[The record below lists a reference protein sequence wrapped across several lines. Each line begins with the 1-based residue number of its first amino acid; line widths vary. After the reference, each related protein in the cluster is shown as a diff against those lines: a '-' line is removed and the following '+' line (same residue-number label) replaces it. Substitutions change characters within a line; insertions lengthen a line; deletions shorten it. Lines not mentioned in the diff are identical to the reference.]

1 VNRRDLLKASGY
13 AFAGVSLLRV
23 ANVAALSPRFDYATL
38 KGEARALASE
48 PYAAPAK
55 AVPPSVAHMKWDAFQ
70 SIRFREDRAL
80 WAGDH
85 LRFRVQFFH
94 LGMQFRTP
102 VRMHEVV
109 DGVAREIAYAP
120 SLFDLTRSG
129 LDAATLPHD
138 LGFAGFRLNFAPDF
152 QRDVAAFLG
161 ASYFRA
167 VGQTMQYGLSAR
179 GLAVD
184 CGLPRPEEFPDFVAY
199 WFERPAADAATL
211 VVYALLDSPSI
222 AGAYRFEITPGEPLA
237 MRIDAALYPRR
248 AIERLGIAPLTSMFL
263 TAPNDRRVHDD
274 WRPAIHDSDGLAMET
289 GRGEWIWRPLVNP
302 PAVRVST
309 FADDKPRGFGLMQ
322 RDRNFDHYQ
331 DDGVFYDRRPSLWVE
346 PLSGFEKGAVDLL
359 EIPIAHESFDNIVA
373 SWNPAAAVQP
383 GSEQLYAYRLYWG
396 SKMPATPELAT
407 AAMTWTGIGGQV
419 GGKRAHFSWR
429 FVVDFAGGE
438 LAALARDAKVE
449 PVITLSRGTTE
460 IVSARPLDSIK
471 GWRAM
476 FDVRPP
482 DAGQEPIDIRLFLRL
497 GDKALTE
504 TWLYQWTPPALAAR

>member
-1 VNRRDLLKASGY
+1 VNRRDLLKASG
-13 AFAGVSLLRV
+13 FALAGASLLRGMP
-23 ANVAALSPRFDYATL
+23 VAADSPRFDYAAL
-38 KGEARALASE
+38 KGEARALAAK

-55 AVPPSVAHMKWDAFQ
+55 PVPPSVAQMKWDAFQ

-80 WAGDH
+80 WAGDG

-94 LGMQFRTP
+94 LGMQFRRP

-109 DGVAREIAYAP
+109 DGVAREITYDPA
-120 SLFDLTRSG
+120 LFDLSKAG
-129 LDAATLPHD
+129 LDPATLPRD

-152 QRDVAAFLG
+152 ERDVAAFLG

-167 VGQTMQYGLSAR
+167 VGGTMQYGLSAR

-184 CGLPRPEEFPDFVAY
+184 GGLPRPEEFPDFVAY
-199 WFERPAADAATL
+199 WFERPKADAPTL
-211 VVYALLDSPSI
+211 VVHALLDSPSV

-237 MRIDAALYPRR
+237 MRVDAALYPRR
-248 AIERLGIAPLTSMFL
+248 SIERLGIAPLTSMFL
-263 TAPNDRRVHDD
+263 TALNDRRIHDD
-274 WRPAIHDSDGLAMET
+274 WRPAIHDSDGLAMQT
-289 GRGEWIWRPLVNP
+289 GGGEWIWRPLVNP
-302 PAVRVST
+302 PAVHVST
-309 FADDKPRGFGLMQ
+309 FADDKPHGFGLMQ

-373 SWNPAAAVQP
+373 SWNPAGAVTP
-383 GSEQLYAYRLYWG
+383 GGELLYAYRLFWG
-396 SKMPATPELAT
+396 SKMPATPPLAT

-419 GGKRAHFSWR
+419 GGKREHFSWR

-438 LAALARDAKVE
+438 LASLARDAKVE

-460 IVSARPLDSIK
+460 IVSARPLDAIR

-476 FDVRPP
+476 FDVVPP
-482 DAGQEPIDIRLFLRL
+482 DQSPQPIDIRLFLRQ

-504 TWLYQWTPPALAAR
+504 TWLYQWTPARPA